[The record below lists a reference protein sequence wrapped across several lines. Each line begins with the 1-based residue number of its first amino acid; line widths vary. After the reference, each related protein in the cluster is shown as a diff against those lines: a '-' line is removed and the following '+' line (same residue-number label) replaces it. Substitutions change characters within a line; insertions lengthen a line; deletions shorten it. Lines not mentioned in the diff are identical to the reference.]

1 GRENGYAYASNDPIN
16 HHDPSGHMDIPKEEL
31 APGEGGAST
40 GRFKWLT
47 RKKESKPGQKKPG
60 GSPLYKAVRKHLYKA
75 EVENPR
81 QPKSSYYMT
90 ALRSAQSSFDKHPM
104 DKMAAATADLL
115 QNLYYHAKGISEKQ
129 LSTFNEVY
137 GREYYLDN
145 TSLTKDEF
153 GLLRDT
159 AIRVFKLESKKKE
172 KEKEINIDET
182 YHTFKDT
189 NRNSSISLDDDMDF

>member
-1 GRENGYAYASNDPIN
+1 
-16 HHDPSGHMDIPKEEL
+16 HMDIPKEEL
-31 APGEGGAST
+31 VPGEGGAST

-104 DKMAAATADLL
+104 DRMAAATADLL

-129 LSTFNEVY
+129 LSTFNELY
-137 GREYYLDN
+137 SREYYLDN

-159 AIRVFKLESKKKE
+159 AIRVFEEELRKKE
-172 KEKEINIDET
+172 TEINIDET
-182 YHTFKDT
+182 YHTVKYT
-189 NRNSSISLDDDMDF
+189 KRNSSISLDDDMDV